1 MHHTI
6 IWGVFTAQDA
16 KKRAFATAVEA
27 HNADSVAFGK
37 REGDIGKQRTVGSGC
52 RKFLGIDHNHSTKFY
67 G

>member
-16 KKRAFATAVEA
+16 KQRAFAAPIQA
-27 HNADSVAFGK
+27 NNANSVTFGNSE
-37 REGDIGKQRTVGSGC
+37 RDIGEKWSVGSGC